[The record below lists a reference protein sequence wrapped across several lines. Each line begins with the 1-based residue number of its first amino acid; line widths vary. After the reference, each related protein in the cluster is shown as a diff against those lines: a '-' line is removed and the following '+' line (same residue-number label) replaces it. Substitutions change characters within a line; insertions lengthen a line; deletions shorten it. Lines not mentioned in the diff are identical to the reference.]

1 MPRRATSAPLFT
13 LFLVLFTVSVGFGLI
28 IPILPLLARDFG
40 ATAFMLGTMTS
51 GYAVV
56 QFLFAPLWGQLS
68 DRVGR
73 KPVLMIGITGM
84 AAAFFFMGLAK
95 SFWALFAARVLG
107 GFLSSATLPA
117 AQAMAAEL
125 SGHENRAKAMGLMGA
140 AFGTGFIFGPLIGGL
155 LTPLGPSAPFFAGAA
170 MGALNLLLAA
180 RVLQESRGR
189 SFQAEPLAGD
199 PAAGRAVRGPALR
212 NLGRAL
218 AGAGRPCYILALVI
232 MFAQSSLMTALAL
245 LLADRFGAG
254 SSTLGVIFA
263 VNGAI
268 GGGIQGAAIG
278 PLTDRWGEVGTILRG
293 LAVGV
298 AGYVGIVLAPSL
310 LLCVPA
316 IALTAVSM
324 SLTRP
329 SATSLLSKRTELP
342 QGITMGLQ
350 SSFDSLGRVIGPLW
364 AGFAYDWE
372 QSLPFITAAVAFAL
386 TWFYFRSLRNEAS
399 ARTVQRPAKA

>member
-1 MPRRATSAPLFT
+1 
-13 LFLVLFTVSVGFGLI
+13 
-28 IPILPLLARDFG
+28 
-40 ATAFMLGTMTS
+40 
-51 GYAVV
+51 
-56 QFLFAPLWGQLS
+56 
-68 DRVGR
+68 
-73 KPVLMIGITGM
+73 
-84 AAAFFFMGLAK
+84 
-95 SFWALFAARVLG
+95 
-107 GFLSSATLPA
+107 
-117 AQAMAAEL
+117 
-125 SGHENRAKAMGLMGA
+125 
-140 AFGTGFIFGPLIGGL
+140 
-155 LTPLGPSAPFFAGAA
+155 

-316 IALTAVSM
+316 IATAVSM

-329 SATSLLSKRTELP
+329 RPPRPVEADRTAP
-342 QGITMGLQ
+342 GDHHGLQ
-350 SSFDSLGRVIGPLW
+350 APSTAL
-364 AGFAYDWE
+364 AG
-372 QSLPFITAAVAFAL
+372 
-386 TWFYFRSLRNEAS
+386 
-399 ARTVQRPAKA
+399 